1 MGIGYIGIEGT
12 STPAGGGVVI
22 IIEDRGNTFDT
33 IHISD
38 EVVPLRFNK
47 GHQIKTVSPPGLI
60 FWWRN
65 ERDEVHSR

>member
-1 MGIGYIGIEGT
+1 MGIGHIGIEDIL
-12 STPAGGGVVI
+12 TPAGGGVVI

-47 GHQIKTVSPPGLI
+47 GHHFCCFTL
-60 FWWRN
+60 
-65 ERDEVHSR
+65 E

>member
-1 MGIGYIGIEGT
+1 MGIGHIGIEDIL
-12 STPAGGGVVI
+12 TPAGGGVVI

-47 GHQIKTVSPPGLI
+47 GHQIRVKSHPNGVFLTSLGV
-60 FWWRN
+60 
-65 ERDEVHSR
+65 